1 MDKDVVYIYTVEYY
15 SAVKKNENLPLA
27 ERGMDL
33 EGIMLSE
40 ISQRKTNSVWYHL
53 YVESKKER
61 KKELIDTEVG
71 GRQRQGLGEGGQ
83 KVQNSIYK
91 INKSWGFHVHS
102 DYS

>member
-53 YVESKKER
+53 YVESKKYN
-61 KKELIDTEVG
+61 ELVNITNRLTDTESKQVVTSGGG
-71 GRQRQGLGEGGQ
+71 GRGKTGVG
-83 KVQNSIYK
+83 N
-91 INKSWGFHVHS
+91 
-102 DYS
+102 